1 MAESTDY
8 SVGQKVIHWIMAFFI
23 IMDLFV
29 AQKFG
34 GVMEDWDR
42 LESRVDHGSL
52 GTIIGM
58 LFTLRIILRIR
69 HGAPPLPGGMPIW
82 QERAA
87 RIAHWLLYFF
97 IGFLILSGLTTA
109 ANATAPVPLF
119 GSLDI
124 TIGQTE
130 ETTFQLVRQFHEFAT
145 NAVIA
150 LIGIHVFA
158 AIYHHFVAKD
168 DSTSRM
174 LRFWSSK

>member
-1 MAESTDY
+1 MTESTDY

-23 IMDLFV
+23 MMDLFV

-52 GTIIGM
+52 GSIIGV
-58 LFTLRIILRIR
+58 LFILRIILRIR
-69 HGAPPLPGGMPIW
+69 HGAPSLPEGMPIW
-82 QERAA
+82 QEWAA
-87 RIAHWLLYFF
+87 RTAHWLLYFF
-97 IGFLILSGLTTA
+97 IGFLILSGLATA

-119 GSLDI
+119 GALDI
-124 TIGQTE
+124 AIGQTE
-130 ETTFQLVRQFHEFAT
+130 ETTFQFVRQFHEFST
-145 NAVIA
+145 NSVIA

>member
-23 IMDLFV
+23 ILDLFV

-42 LESRVDHGSL
+42 LESRVDHGSM
-52 GTIIGM
+52 GTIIGV
-58 LFTLRIILRIR
+58 LFILRIILRIR

-82 QERAA
+82 QEKAA

-109 ANATAPVPLF
+109 ANATAPVLLF
-119 GSLDI
+119 GALDI
-124 TIGQTE
+124 TIGQSE
-130 ETTFQLVRQFHEFAT
+130 ETTFRFVRQFHEFAT

-158 AIYHHFVAKD
+158 AIYHHFVVKD
-168 DSTSRM
+168 DSTSRI
-174 LRFWSSK
+174 LRFWTSK